1 MAYIPSCTQ
10 ISISILQK
18 QPPSTLH
25 TSSYQHLTALTLL
38 PLQPNMQATR
48 QYNAHPPTPNETKR
62 AETLLAAR
70 QSQQEGQMSQ
80 QSGRKN
86 GFAER
91 RGEALHW
98 GKMGE

>member
-1 MAYIPSCTQ
+1 
-10 ISISILQK
+10 
-18 QPPSTLH
+18 
-25 TSSYQHLTALTLL
+25 
-38 PLQPNMQATR
+38 MQATK
-48 QYNAHPPTPNETKR
+48 QYTAHPVPPTPNETKR

-70 QSQQEGQMSQ
+70 QSQQEGQMSR

-91 RGEALHW
+91 RGEALHL

>member
-1 MAYIPSCTQ
+1 
-10 ISISILQK
+10 
-18 QPPSTLH
+18 
-25 TSSYQHLTALTLL
+25 
-38 PLQPNMQATR
+38 MQATK
-48 QYNAHPPTPNETKR
+48 QYTAHPVPPTPNETKR

-98 GKMGE
+98 GKIGKKRRVTEALLRHWGTS